1 MMKRREFMTGLS
13 SAPALLAGSGTPSA
27 SAQTSGG
34 LTSLFDGKSLDGWS
48 VQHGPRSAFYIQD
61 GAIVVHESSG
71 FPTWLRSARQ
81 YENFDFQGEFFIQ
94 GWIDSGIYFH
104 APEHG
109 RNTWVGMQMKIFQQ
123 RDEKPRS
130 NSMGSIFP
138 VVEPLKVNVKDK
150 GEWNDFRI
158 LMDWPSLRIWTNGE
172 LIQDLNVENRPEL
185 KYRLRR
191 GYLGLASLSYPIR
204 FRNLRIRELP
214 DKENW
219 QTLYDGPADLGK
231 WFVSEGKPHFEPL
244 DHVLWADGTGH
255 LATKEKFRDFELR
268 MYVRAVKDHNSG
280 VLFRTSGQGL
290 GGRHYEI
297 QLHNVEESHYPT
309 GSLYYFK
316 RSVYPKIEAEKWF
329 PFHLIVQDR
338 HCMVEINGDTVM
350 EYDELENLEE
360 GNIELQAHRQGY
372 WTEFK
377 QIRVKRL

>member
-1 MMKRREFMTGLS
+1 MDRRKFLS
-13 SAPALLAGSGTPSA
+13 SVAAAPALAAAQSSDAFTP
-27 SAQTSGG
+27 
-34 LTSLFDGKSLDGWS
+34 LFDGKTLAGWS
-48 VQHGPRSAFYIQD
+48 IRQGAESAFYVRD

-71 FPTWLRSARQ
+71 FPAWLRSAAQ
-81 YENFDFQGEFFIQ
+81 YENFDFRGEFFIQ

-109 RNTWVGMQMKIFQQ
+109 RNTWDGMQMKIFHQQ
-123 RDEKPRS
+123 DEKPMP

-138 VVEPLKVNVKDK
+138 VVPPLKVNVRSK

-158 LMDWPSLRIWTNGE
+158 LMDWPSLRIWTNTE
-172 LIQDLNVENRPEL
+172 LVQDLGVESIPEL

-204 FRNLRIRELP
+204 FRNLRVRELP
-214 DKENW
+214 PKEKW
-219 QTLYDGPADLGK
+219 HMLYEGPEDLNQ
-231 WFVSEGKPHFEPL
+231 WFISEGKPRFEPAGE
-244 DHVLWADGTGH
+244 VLWADGQGH

-268 MYVRAVKDHNSG
+268 MYVRASKSHNSG

-297 QLHNVEESHYPT
+297 QLHNVEEAHFPT

-316 RSVYPKIEAEKWF
+316 RSIYPKIEPEEWF
-329 PFHLIVQDR
+329 PFHLIVEGNR
-338 HCMVEINGDTVM
+338 CLVRINGDTVC
-350 EYDELENLEE
+350 EYDRLENVEE
-360 GNIELQAHRQGY
+360 GSIELQAHRPGY

-377 QIRVKRL
+377 QIRIKRL